1 MNKIHILHCC
11 GTMNV
16 GGAETMVMN
25 WYRNIDR
32 EKFVFDF
39 LVFSKDKG
47 VFDDEIVSLG
57 GKVYYA
63 PSLGEAGFIGYLRN
77 LVKVLKEIPKIHVI
91 HSHMDWQ
98 GGFIAF
104 AAYLAGIKSRVVHSH
119 AMQEMFQA
127 NTLYHFIIKMGK
139 FLIRLFAT
147 DRLCCSEAA
156 GKSLFEKKE
165 FAVIKNAIDLD
176 KFKEIDLAERNQL
189 RAQYH
194 IAKEDFVLGCV
205 GSISEN
211 KNQIFLLQL
220 LKNLEYDIKL
230 VLVGQGRMEQT
241 LKEKAKEF
249 GLEERVIFTGLQ
261 ENVPKFASMF
271 DLFVF
276 PSKREGLGIVAVE
289 MQALGI
295 PCIISEGVPREVD
308 MGLNLVEQISVN
320 SSDRWIEAIR
330 EIEKAPSKRGDCRLR
345 IKKIQQQGY
354 EIKESVK
361 RLEEIYYRS
370 KGE

>member
-1 MNKIHILHCC
+1 MNKMHILHCC

-57 GKVYYA
+57 GKLYYA
-63 PSLGEAGFIGYLRN
+63 PSLGEAGFIGYMWN
-77 LVKVLKEIPKIHVI
+77 LVKVLKEIPKIDVI

-104 AAYLAGIKSRVVHSH
+104 AAYLVGTKIRVVHSH

-127 NTLYHFIIKMGK
+127 NTLYHFIIKIGK
-139 FLIRLFAT
+139 ILIGLFAT
-147 DRLCCSEAA
+147 DLLCCSKVA
-156 GKSLFEKKE
+156 GNSLFGKKK
-165 FAVIKNAIDLD
+165 FVVIKNAIDLE
-176 KFKEIDLAERNQL
+176 KFKEIDITEKNKLRVQYRIAE
-189 RAQYH
+189 
-194 IAKEDFVLGCV
+194 EDFVLGCV

-211 KNQIFLLQL
+211 KNQIFLLEL
-220 LKNLEYDIKL
+220 LKKLESNVKL
-230 VLVGQGRMEQT
+230 VLVGQGKMEQT
-241 LKEKAKEF
+241 LKEKVKEF
-249 GLEERVIFTGLQ
+249 GLENRVVFTGLQ
-261 ENVPKFASMF
+261 RDIPRIASVF

-295 PCIISEGVPREVD
+295 PCIISEGVPMEVD
-308 MGLNLVEQISVN
+308 MGLGLVEQILLAEKVEWLNSIQKHIYGNNEKVN
-320 SSDRWIEAIR
+320 REVCKRKIR
-330 EIEKAPSKRGDCRLR
+330 E
-345 IKKIQQQGY
+345 QGY
-354 EIKESVK
+354 DIVESVK
-361 RLEEIYYRS
+361 LLEQIYC
-370 KGE
+370 EE

>member
-39 LVFSKDKG
+39 LVFSRDKG

-63 PSLGEAGFIGYLRN
+63 PSLGEAGFIGYLWN
-77 LVKVLKEIPKIHVI
+77 LVKVLKEIPKIDVI

-104 AAYLAGIKSRVVHSH
+104 AAYLARIKSRVVHSH
-119 AMQEMFQA
+119 AMQQMFQA

-156 GKSLFEKKE
+156 GKSLFEKKK

-211 KNQIFLLQL
+211 KNQVFLLEL
-220 LKNLEYDIKL
+220 LKNLECDIKL
-230 VLVGQGRMEQT
+230 VLVGQGGMEQT

-249 GLEERVIFTGLQ
+249 ALEDRVIFTGLQ
-261 ENVPKFASMF
+261 RNVPKFASMF

-289 MQALGI
+289 MQAVGI

-308 MGLNLVEQISVN
+308 MGLDLVEQVPLEN
-320 SSDRWIEAIR
+320 QNKWIEGIRKIKNEKSRGIAWEIR
-330 EIEKAPSKRGDCRLR
+330 EQ
-345 IKKIQQQGY
+345 KIQQRGY
-354 EIKESVK
+354 DIKKSIKCLES
-361 RLEEIYYRS
+361 IYC
-370 KGE
+370 GE